1 VDGADVIGDPDWQA
15 FLDIE
20 AETQLV
26 TIGRQPLRVVSVGE
40 GEPVLLVHGIADS
53 AYTWHNNLRP
63 LAAAGFRAIAFDYPG
78 SGGSQLCNGFRF
90 GVDDLTELALG
101 LLDALGIE
109 RSHYIGHSMGGGIG
123 LQLAV
128 HHAERLQRAVLV
140 APTCYHALFRPFV
153 YLFRWAP
160 FGALA
165 RNVIVGPWMVFQILA
180 SEYVDTALL
189 TRHMRAQYELDC
201 RRPECV
207 RATVGLLR
215 DYWNDAFKETARLYR
230 EIEVPL
236 YLVWGRRDRT
246 ISPRY
251 GRRLAADTGAPLT
264 VVEGTGHLVHQARP
278 DVFNDTAIRFLRGDT

>member
-1 VDGADVIGDPDWQA
+1 MGDVVGDPNWRT
-15 FLDIE
+15 FLETE
-20 AETQLV
+20 AEDRLV
-26 TIGRQPLRVVSVGE
+26 TVGEHRLRVVAVGD
-40 GEPVLLVHGIADS
+40 GAPVLLVHGIADS
-53 AYTWHNNLRP
+53 AYTWHRNLRP
-63 LAAAGFRAIAFDYPG
+63 LAEAGFRAIAFDYPG
-78 SGGSQLCNGFRF
+78 SGGSALSDGFRF
-90 GVDDLTELALG
+90 GVDHLTELALG

-109 RSHYIGHSMGGGIG
+109 SAHYIGHSMGGGIG

-128 HHAERLQRAVLV
+128 HHAERLCRAVLV
-140 APTCYHALFRPFV
+140 APVCYHAIYRPFV

-160 FGALA
+160 FNALA
-165 RNVIVGPWMVFQILA
+165 RNVIVGPWMVFQMLA

-215 DYWNDAFKETARLYR
+215 DYWNDAFKETARRYR

-236 YLVWGRRDRT
+236 HLVWGRRDRT
-246 ISPRY
+246 ISLRY

-278 DVFNDTAIRFLRGDT
+278 DVFNKMVIRFLRGET